1 MGNTSGDLKM
11 AEPVFMPIECIR
23 PNEWNPNVM
32 TEEEY
37 KKLKTS
43 IELTKGV
50 YLTDNPIM
58 VRPIDDESY
67 AFEIIDG
74 EHRWNAAVD
83 LGYPSICVNVR
94 EGLDEEAAMELCV
107 VLNKDRGQINY
118 FKLSKLLTNA
128 YEAYSHDLNQ
138 EELGRRFG
146 YSQPTMALILPVYER
161 LESIDASILSGFSNR
176 ELTFLA
182 RVRNNDLR
190 QALVNYASE
199 RKISSDTIQKL
210 ASNMNTV
217 SKYGVTEA
225 LNNEV
230 LKKDYGAIT
239 EKELEKAND
248 FCRELVNRLG
258 ANIFTY
264 SVKLLKEEINS
275 IIQQLGKT
283 DLVLL
288 TEMGYP
294 PIPWDVW
301 NYTRDEKYGLEYPGS
316 IPAGI
321 IFNTLYFYTD
331 QGDLVVDPMAGGGV
345 VGDVCEAINRECW
358 MFDIKPCR
366 DDIIPHDLTNK
377 FPAKNADLVFLDPP
391 YFKKMEKEYG
401 EKSISALEREDYLA
415 FFDKLAAEI
424 WDSGSKR
431 VALLMSDY
439 TDDEDPEK
447 HIFIWEYVNR
457 FASQGWIPERHVM
470 APLST
475 SAIHPDFVEKFR
487 NSKKLGRLGRSLVI
501 FRRPAPR

>member
-1 MGNTSGDLKM
+1 M
-11 AEPVFMPIECIR
+11 ADSIEFPIEVIQ

-32 TEEEY
+32 TDEEY
-37 KKLKTS
+37 EKLKTS
-43 IELTKGV
+43 IELTKGR
-50 YLTDNPIM
+50 YLADNPIM
-58 VRPIDDESY
+58 VRPIDDGLY
-67 AFEIIDG
+67 EIIDG
-74 EHRWNAAVD
+74 EHRWSAAVD
-83 LGYPSICVNVR
+83 LGYTSICCNVR
-94 EGLDEEAAMELCV
+94 EGLDEETAMELCV

-138 EELGRRFG
+138 TQVGERFG
-146 YSQPTMALILPVYER
+146 YTQNSISQILPIYER
-161 LESIDASILSGFSNR
+161 LQKYLHVDTFSNR
-176 ELTFLA
+176 DLVQLA

-190 QALVNYASE
+190 YALVNYASE
-199 RKISSDTIQKL
+199 RKISSKTIQKL

-248 FCRELVNRLG
+248 FCQELANKLG

-321 IFNTLYFYTD
+321 IFNTLYFYTE

-345 VGDVCEAINRECW
+345 VGDVCEAINRECV
-358 MFDIKPCR
+358 MLDIQPCR
-366 DDIIPHDLTNK
+366 NEILPHDLNK
-377 FPAKNADLVFLDPP
+377 GFPVKDADLVFLDPP
-391 YFKKMEKEYG
+391 YYKKMEKEYG
-401 EKSISALEREDYLA
+401 ENSISSLTREAYLA
-415 FFDKLAAEI
+415 FFDKLASDI
-424 WDSGSKR
+424 WESNSKR
-431 VALLMSDY
+431 VAFLMSDY
-439 TDDEDPEK
+439 TDDKDPTK
-447 HIFIWEYVNR
+447 HIFIWEYVNL
-457 FASQGWIPERHVM
+457 FASHGWVPERHVM

-501 FRRPAPR
+501 FGRIPDES